1 MGSQMPLD
9 DVCPRWHFRERH
21 EIPVDA
27 PEAAV
32 MAAVEAMTWRDVPVA
47 SLLIRVRGLG
57 RLRVAPDRTVV
68 GDMTARGFTVLSRDE
83 TELVIG
89 VLSGVVGGR
98 GAVPLGD
105 PPARQFRTFGEPGHV
120 KIATNFR
127 TGGDLLTTETRVWC
141 TDAAARRRFRA
152 YWTLIRPFSGLI
164 RREWLRA
171 IRRRAGGGV

>member
-1 MGSQMPLD
+1 MLLD

-21 EIPVDA
+21 EIRLDA
-27 PEAAV
+27 PEATV
-32 MAAVEAMTWRDVPVA
+32 MAAVEAMTWRDAPVA
-47 SLLIRVRGLG
+47 SFLITLRGLG
-57 RLRVAPDRTVV
+57 RLRIAPDRTVI

-89 VLSGVVGGR
+89 GLSGVVGGQ
-98 GAVPLGD
+98 GAVPIRD
-105 PPARQFRTFGEPGHV
+105 RPAQQFRTFDEPGHV

-127 TGGDLLTTETRVWC
+127 AGGGLLTTETRVWC

-171 IRRRAGGGV
+171 IRRRASGRL